1 MSKMMATTFPPT
13 LVPLAAPLAAS
24 CSRYTMKAAD
34 NAKGSHSSGGG
45 RREQR
50 FAHRRRGRGRIVGE
64 HHPTPRSAVMEAGD
78 GRRVGA
84 SATDT
89 DGNWTLAPS
98 TASSPYLS
106 SGDEGSVVVSL
117 VGVPL
122 SQSVVGADPE
132 EASASAEAATAAA
145 TAVTTAAGTD
155 CPDDDAVP
163 CAVPDD
169 DPTLELLWWWLW
181 W

>member
-1 MSKMMATTFPPT
+1 MR
-13 LVPLAAPLAAS
+13 AA
-24 CSRYTMKAAD
+24 
-34 NAKGSHSSGGG
+34 NIAKGNHASGGG
-45 RREQR
+45 PREKG
-50 FAHRRRGRGRIVGE
+50 FAHRQRGRVRIVGE
-64 HHPTPRSAVMEAGD
+64 HHRSPRSAAMEAGD
-78 GRRVGA
+78 GRRVGV

-89 DGNWTLAPS
+89 DGYWTWTSS
-98 TASSPYLS
+98 TASSPHLS
-106 SGDEGSVVVSL
+106 SGEESSVVVSL
-117 VGVPL
+117 AGVPL

-132 EASASAEAATAAA
+132 EASAYAEAPTAAA

-163 CAVPDD
+163 CAVTGD